1 MRNPLRSEAE
11 AYRFLGVVIVGAAV
25 IIAAAFINTWLG
37 VAVAV
42 IAFAALGRWLMQ
54 EPVPG
59 AAEPAPVIASGT
71 PPGTHRVLVV
81 APPGTET
88 VTVPDGAEVLVV
100 VPALATAVE
109 AYTGAV
115 DDRRG
120 DAESTAAALESR
132 LPGARV
138 EVGADDPAL
147 AVEDALRVFGADEV
161 LVAGDGELVETIRER
176 VALPVSRA

>member
-25 IIAAAFINTWLG
+25 IIAAAYINTWAG

-42 IAFAALGRWLMQ
+42 LVFVGLGWWLKQ

-59 AAEPAPVIASGT
+59 AADSAPVVTSGT
-71 PPGTHRVLVV
+71 PPGVHRVLVV

-88 VTVPDGAEVLVV
+88 VTVPEGAEILVV
-100 VPALATAVE
+100 VPALSSTSE
-109 AYTGAV
+109 ALTGAV
-115 DDRRG
+115 DDRRH
-120 DAESTAAALESR
+120 DAEATAAVLQSR
-132 LPGARV
+132 LQGARV

-161 LVAGDGELVETIRER
+161 LVLGDDGMFEAIRER